1 VNPESIAAPS
11 SDDPLAA
18 ELRGFGP
25 LGILAIL
32 IILAGNFLFQPLS
45 AILVLLWVHLSR
57 TPWSEI
63 GYVRPRSWIRTASI
77 GIVFGVA
84 FKLLMKTIVMPL
96 LGAPT
101 TNTAYHYLVGNSAAL
116 PGTVFTMMVIAGF
129 GEETLYRGYMFER
142 LKKLLGT
149 GRGAAIFIVIF
160 TAGLFG
166 AGHYHVQGLAG
177 AEQALITGLVF
188 GTIFAITGRIFMLM
202 FAHAAFDLTAVAI
215 IYWNLEPQFAHLV
228 FK

>member
-1 VNPESIAAPS
+1 MNSETVEAES

-45 AILVLLWVHLSR
+45 AILVLLWVRLSR

-63 GYVRPRSWIRTASI
+63 GYIRPRSWIRTTAI

-84 FKLLMKTIVMPL
+84 FKLVMKIIVMPL

-116 PGTVFTMMVIAGF
+116 PGTVYTMIVIAGF
-129 GEETLYRGYMFER
+129 GEETVYRGYMFER

-149 GRGAAIFIVIF
+149 GRSATILIVIF
-160 TAGLFG
+160 TATLFA

-188 GTIFAITGRIFMLM
+188 GTIFAITGRIWMLM
-202 FAHAAFDLTAVAI
+202 FAHGAFVLTAVAI